1 MEELSGLN
9 DVVIVDTELAA
20 KLERTEGLASRRF
33 VEARARQ
40 SAGSAATWIQVAGA
54 YAMFDSPDS
63 PITQSFGL
71 GMCGPVT
78 GKDFETI
85 ESFFLDRNAP
95 VLFEVSPLAS
105 AETLALLNDRR
116 YRPIEYTSVMCR
128 RIGPS
133 VSSLAIPHQRISVR
147 TIAPDES
154 ELWAQTSAAGW
165 SEQPELKEMMLDFG
179 RNFTATVGATAMI
192 VELAGQPIATGLV
205 IVADRVA
212 LLAGASTVP
221 FARKQGAQSALLAAR
236 LQHAVQQKCDLAMLC
251 ASPGSPSQR
260 NAQRNGFQIA
270 YTRTK
275 WQLDFRNSNEIPLL
289 ATKTETRN

>member
-1 MEELSGLN
+1 MEKSSGLG

-20 KLERTEGLASRRF
+20 KLERTEGLASRGF

-40 SAGSAATWIQVAGA
+40 PAGAAATWIQVAGA
-54 YAMFDSPDS
+54 YAMFDGPDS
-63 PITQSFGL
+63 PVTQSFGL
-71 GMCGPVT
+71 GMCEPVT
-78 GKDFETI
+78 REDFETI
-85 ESFFLDRNAP
+85 ESFFRDRNSP
-95 VLFEVSPLAS
+95 VLHEVSPLAS
-105 AETLALLNDRR
+105 PETLSLLNERR

-133 VSSLAIPHQRISVR
+133 VASLAIQDQPISVR
-147 TIAPDES
+147 TLATDES

-165 SEQPELKEMMLDFG
+165 SEQPELKEMILDFG
-179 RNFTATVGATAMI
+179 RNFTETVGATAMI

-205 IVADRVA
+205 FIADGVA

-236 LQHAVQQKCDLAMLC
+236 LQQAVLQNCDLAMIC

-275 WQLDFRNSNEIPLL
+275 WKLD
-289 ATKTETRN
+289 